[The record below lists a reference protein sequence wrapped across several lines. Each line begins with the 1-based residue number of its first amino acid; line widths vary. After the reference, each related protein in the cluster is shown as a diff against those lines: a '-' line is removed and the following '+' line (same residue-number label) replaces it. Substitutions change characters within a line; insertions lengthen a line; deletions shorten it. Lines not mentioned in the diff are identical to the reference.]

1 MHATGSELVG
11 SEWKGVLRLSTAHQ
25 GRLYAWRVRAQ
36 GIEWRL
42 IADGHCG
49 RETLAS
55 GTIAAGAAT
64 TVRVTG
70 LPETIGATI
79 LLLEA
84 RSTLLSTS
92 LVRVETSWYPIHCPC
107 GD

>member
-1 MHATGSELVG
+1 MHATGSEQVG
-11 SEWKGVLRLSTAHQ
+11 GDWKGVLRLSDAHR

-36 GIEWRL
+36 GVEWRVV
-42 IADGHCG
+42 ADGHCG

-55 GTIAAGAAT
+55 GTIAAGALT

-70 LPETIGATI
+70 LPETIGAAI

-84 RSTLLSTS
+84 RSTSSST
-92 LVRVETSWYPIHCPC
+92 LVRAETSWIPIDCPC
-107 GD
+107 GG